1 MAPRKKTTAK
11 KAKLPVP
18 KPKPRTI
25 TPSKSI
31 VRAVTTKKPTTG
43 TSLVTTK
50 PKSKKVSGKVGKV
63 TASKKG
69 QQAAKAVTTKKP
81 NTGSSVSKTESKT
94 KSRPSAQRVSKFT
107 ADQKR
112 STMKTSSNMGKLD
125 NLLKRVREFANN
137 GDNKKAQKALRA
149 SIGSDL
155 KKADSKIVKVARTA
169 GLTKI
174 PTNVATTLF
183 QGLSRRGIIGL
194 GASAILIGSAIYANK
209 DDKEKIVKK
218 ANALE
223 KKPAPEKKKEEAPKP
238 KKETTPEP
246 EKKKER
252 TVISDSD
259 GREDA
264 KEKNVT
270 PKLKPL
276 EQGKRKIG
284 DIIVDST
291 DKGMSKF
298 SGFDN
303 QEELEAEEEMNF
315 RRGGTPTS
323 SRTYGARE
331 GGFTKRGGM
340 YKKGY

>member
-31 VRAVTTKKPTTG
+31 VRAVTTKKP
-43 TSLVTTK
+43 
-50 PKSKKVSGKVGKV
+50 
-63 TASKKG
+63 
-69 QQAAKAVTTKKP
+69 
-81 NTGSSVSKTESKT
+81 NTGSSVAKTESKT

-107 ADQKR
+107 ADQRK
-112 STMKTSSNMGKLD
+112 STMKTSDNRSKFD
-125 NLLKRVREFANN
+125 NLLKRVRDFANN
-137 GDNKKAQKALRA
+137 GDSKKAQKAIRA

-194 GASAILIGSAIYANK
+194 LGSTGLLIGSAIYANK
-209 DDKEKIVKK
+209 DDEEKIVKK

-223 KKPAPEKKKEEAPKP
+223 KKPAPEKKEEVASKP
-238 KKETTPEP
+238 KKEAAPEP

-252 TVISDSD
+252 TVISDSG

-270 PKLKPL
+270 PKRKPL

-315 RRGGTPTS
+315 RRGGTPS
-323 SRTYGARE
+323 KRVYGARE

>member
-63 TASKKG
+63 TASERG
-69 QQAAKAVTTKKP
+69 QQAAKEVTTKKP
-81 NTGSSVSKTESKT
+81 KTGSSVSKTESKT

-137 GDNKKAQKALRA
+137 GDSKKAQKAIRA

-223 KKPAPEKKKEEAPKP
+223 KKPAPEKKEEVAPKP
-238 KKETTPEP
+238 KKEAAPEP

-252 TVISDSD
+252 TVISDSG

-284 DIIVDST
+284 DIIIDST

-298 SGFDN
+298 GGFDN

-323 SRTYGARE
+323 KRTYGARE

>member
-43 TSLVTTK
+43 
-50 PKSKKVSGKVGKV
+50 
-63 TASKKG
+63 
-69 QQAAKAVTTKKP
+69 
-81 NTGSSVSKTESKT
+81 SSVAKTESKT

-107 ADQKR
+107 ADQRK

-194 GASAILIGSAIYANK
+194 LGSTGLLIGSAIYANK

-238 KKETTPEP
+238 TKKEAAPKK
-246 EKKKER
+246 EKKEER
-252 TVISDSD
+252 TVISDSG

-284 DIIVDST
+284 DIIIDST

-298 SGFDN
+298 GGFDN

-323 SRTYGARE
+323 KRTYGARE

>member
-18 KPKPRTI
+18 KPKP
-25 TPSKSI
+25 
-31 VRAVTTKKPTTG
+31 
-43 TSLVTTK
+43 
-50 PKSKKVSGKVGKV
+50 KKVSGKIGKV
-63 TASKKG
+63 TASERG

-81 NTGSSVSKTESKT
+81 NTGSSVAKTESKT

-107 ADQKR
+107 ADQRK
-112 STMKTSSNMGKLD
+112 STMKTSSNMSKFD
-125 NLLKRVREFANN
+125 NLLKRVRDFANN
-137 GDNKKAQKALRA
+137 GAEKKAQKAIRA

-155 KKADSKIVKVARTA
+155 KKADSKIVKVARAA

-194 GASAILIGSAIYANK
+194 LGSTGLLIGSAIYANK
-209 DDKEKIVKK
+209 DDEEKIVKK

-223 KKPAPEKKKEEAPKP
+223 KKPAPKKKEEVAPKP
-238 KKETTPEP
+238 KKAAAPE

-252 TVISDSD
+252 TVISDSG

-303 QEELEAEEEMNF
+303 QEELESEEEMNF
-315 RRGGTPTS
+315 RRGGTPS
-323 SRTYGARE
+323 KRVYGARE